1 MCLEKNMYALI
12 VGYGILYM
20 SASPI
25 LLMGYSNLQS
35 PYSFHLLE
43 LSVIERKRYTM
54 RVDLSILV
62 NSGNLRLSMSMN
74 ICISFSY
81 LNVTLAEY

>member
-1 MCLEKNMYALI
+1 MCLEKNTYALI

-54 RVDLSILV
+54 SGFIHPCQFWESEAFYEYLYLILIPECHT
-62 NSGNLRLSMSMN
+62 G
-74 ICISFSY
+74 
-81 LNVTLAEY
+81 